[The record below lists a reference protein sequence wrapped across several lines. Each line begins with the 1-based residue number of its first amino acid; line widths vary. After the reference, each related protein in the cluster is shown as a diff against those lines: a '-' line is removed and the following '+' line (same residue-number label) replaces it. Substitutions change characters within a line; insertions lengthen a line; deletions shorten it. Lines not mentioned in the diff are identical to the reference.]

1 MLPQLFAARARDFS
15 LSACRFCD
23 EPSKL
28 GSGRRGVAAMTG
40 KDTLCYTLEL
50 SFFPS
55 PSTAEEGYVSRKP
68 AGLFFLL
75 VPAGKFFPVGKFF
88 LWYRPGLCQCR
99 VRERTAMKKLK
110 IVADRKGLRVGDCSR
125 GRLRRP

>member
-1 MLPQLFAARARDFS
+1 VLPQLFAARARDFS

-68 AGLFFLL
+68 AGLLGSFFCGTGRGSAS
-75 VPAGKFFPVGKFF
+75 AGFGSVQ
-88 LWYRPGLCQCR
+88 R
-99 VRERTAMKKLK
+99 
-110 IVADRKGLRVGDCSR
+110 
-125 GRLRRP
+125 